1 MILRSL
7 GLLKFRKQF
16 RNRDI
21 EVIQIFSKIKNSVL
35 IGKIVKPGNFTS
47 RIDLTE
53 NEAILQISAINFN
66 KFQEVKSHKHLPL
79 HRDTIGTSEIWLV
92 TKGKFHIKLFDIDNS
107 KIGEFKLGLGDLVV
121 FFDGGH
127 SLTAMS
133 KNARILE
140 VKNGPYEG
148 ADLDKVYI

>member
-1 MILRSL
+1 MIRRGL

-21 EVIQIFSKIKNSVL
+21 EVIQIFSKINNSVL

-79 HRDTIGTSEIWLV
+79 HRETIGTSEIWLV
-92 TKGKFHIKLFDIDNS
+92 TKGKFKINLFDIDDS
-107 KIGEFKLGLGDLVV
+107 KLGEFILVVGNLVV
-121 FFDGGH
+121 FFEGGH

-140 VKNGPYEG
+140 VKNGPYKG